1 MYRLFQGFLIS
12 KEIINFRP
20 MQNRKAPLA
29 SGVPLKK
36 EAGSNDSGDRLW
48 EEHKLGLKRLRARDD
63 LKLLGLKRLLD
74 WDDQVWPRTQFLRFP
89 FFKKIIDLPGGQIN
103 DPLTGKHFSLSFLP
117 ATA

>member
-1 MYRLFQGFLIS
+1 
-12 KEIINFRP
+12 

-48 EEHKLGLKRLRARDD
+48 EELKLGLKRQLARDD

-89 FFKKIIDLPGGQIN
+89 FFKKIIDLPGGQFN

-117 ATA
+117 ATPLSPSQTLEGHF